1 LNGVVSG
8 ELWNSAECLLIN
20 GLGNIAVLAL
30 VHIEEPLL
38 NAACGVAIR
47 IAMALVYSVLQD
59 TFVPSVD
66 EISMVTISGRVA
78 MGEDKRLR

>member
-47 IAMALVYSVLQD
+47 IAMAPVYSVLQD

-66 EISMVTISGRVA
+66 EISVVPIPSRVSV
-78 MGEDKRLR
+78 